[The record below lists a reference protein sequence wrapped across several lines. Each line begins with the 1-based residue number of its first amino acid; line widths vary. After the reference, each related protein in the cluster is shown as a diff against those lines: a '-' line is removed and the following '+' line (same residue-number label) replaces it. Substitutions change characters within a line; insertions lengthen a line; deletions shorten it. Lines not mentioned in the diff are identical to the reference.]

1 MQISLPK
8 TEITLFSQN
17 NIDIQEPVV
26 TIDNH
31 VLHYNKKPKLLGV
44 HLDEN
49 SIPRNILK
57 LFLNKPVDV

>member
-17 NIDIQEPVV
+17 NIENQEPVV

-31 VLHYNKKPKLLGV
+31 VFQYNEKPKLLGV
-44 HLDEN
+44 YFDEN

-57 LFLNKPVDV
+57 LFLIKPVDV